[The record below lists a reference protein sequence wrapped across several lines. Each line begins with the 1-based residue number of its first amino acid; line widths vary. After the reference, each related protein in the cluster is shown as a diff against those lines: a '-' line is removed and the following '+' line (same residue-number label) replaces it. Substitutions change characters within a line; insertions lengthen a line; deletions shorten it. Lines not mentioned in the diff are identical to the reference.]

1 MWGKIYM
8 KWIMYENYHMIHW
21 FCCNFV
27 YWYDLLIVE
36 IDNEEQN
43 DDIENF
49 KYVPRKEFHLNLS
62 R

>member
-1 MWGKIYM
+1 M

-21 FCCNFV
+21 FCYNFV